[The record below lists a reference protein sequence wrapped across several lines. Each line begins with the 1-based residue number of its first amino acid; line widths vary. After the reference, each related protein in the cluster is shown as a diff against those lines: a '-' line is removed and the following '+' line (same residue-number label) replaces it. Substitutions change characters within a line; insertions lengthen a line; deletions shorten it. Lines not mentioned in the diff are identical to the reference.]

1 MSYIESP
8 MLSLFLKGGVLMYPL
23 LACSIIVLAV
33 AVERGEL
40 LLRARSNLARLDEVV
55 NLLRKGLPEE
65 AARTARLHPG
75 PGTALLVEAVEHRE
89 LPRQDLENRLSLA
102 GSHALKR
109 LTVRLHLLE
118 LIGKIAPMLGLSGT
132 VLGLTRTFQTVA
144 AVKRYTDPSILA
156 GGIWEALI
164 TTVAGL
170 FIAIPALICYHLYES
185 RVKTIAF
192 ELRSYGEEAVVALDK
207 RG

>member
-1 MSYIESP
+1 
-8 MLSLFLKGGVLMYPL
+8 MYPL
-23 LACSIIVLAV
+23 LACSVIVVAV
-33 AVERGEL
+33 AIERGVL
-40 LLRARSNLARLDEVV
+40 LLRARASLARIDDLIEILQ
-55 NLLRKGLPEE
+55 NGGPEKAAQ
-65 AARTARLHPG
+65 AARLRPG
-75 PGTALLVEAVEHRE
+75 FGTDLMLEAIEQRS
-89 LPRQDLENRLSLA
+89 LPRQELENRLSLS
-102 GSHALKR
+102 GTHALKT

-164 TTVAGL
+164 TTVVGL
-170 FIAIPALICYHLYES
+170 FIAIPALICYHLYENRIKS
-185 RVKTIAF
+185 IAF
-192 ELRSYGEEAVVALDK
+192 ELHGHAEEAVAVLDK

>member
-1 MSYIESP
+1 

-33 AVERGEL
+33 AFERGVL
-40 LLRARSNLARLDEVV
+40 LLRARANLTHLDALIE
-55 NLLRKGLPEE
+55 LLHEGKPEE
-65 AARTARLHPG
+65 AASAARLHLG
-75 PGTALLVEAVEHRE
+75 PGTALLLDAVEHRA

-144 AVKRYTDPSILA
+144 AVRRYTDPSILA

-170 FIAIPALICYHLYES
+170 FIAIPALICYHLYEN
-185 RVKTIAF
+185 RIKTIAF
-192 ELRSYGEEAVVALDK
+192 ELRSYGEEAVVALGK

>member
-1 MSYIESP
+1 
-8 MLSLFLKGGVLMYPL
+8 MYPL
-23 LACSIIVLAV
+23 LACSVIVLAV
-33 AVERGEL
+33 ALERGVLLLKARNNLARAAALIELVERG
-40 LLRARSNLARLDEVV
+40 RA
-55 NLLRKGLPEE
+55 EE
-65 AARTARLHPG
+65 AAAAARRRPG
-75 PGTALLVEAVEHRE
+75 PAADLILEAVEHRH
-89 LPRQDLENRLSLA
+89 LPRRDLENRLSLL

-144 AVKRYTDPSILA
+144 QVRRYADPTVLA

-170 FIAIPALICYHLYES
+170 FIAIPALICYHLYEN
-185 RVKTIAF
+185 RIKTIAF
-192 ELRSYGEEAVVALDK
+192 ELRSYAEEAVSSL
-207 RG
+207 GQPT